1 MNPTQSARE
10 ITSGLDLPT
19 EYVEFLASR
28 NGGICRQDHSI
39 RLSDGTEVLCDCLF
53 GVDLQ
58 PGIDFQFWQREL
70 ADDLPKDCVAIGSD
84 PGGAL
89 FLLLKERGI
98 WKVMYYDHAYILPSS
113 NDERNTYEC
122 DISLHGLLSFVA
134 EDFRPKA

>member
-1 MNPTQSARE
+1 MNPTQTVRE
-10 ITSGLDLPT
+10 ITDGLDLPI
-19 EYVEFLASR
+19 EYVGFLASR
-28 NGGICRQDHSI
+28 NGGICRQDRSI

-84 PGGAL
+84 PGGNF
-89 FLLLKERGI
+89 FLLLKEGVSWR
-98 WKVMYYDHAYILPSS
+98 VMYYDHAYSLPSS

-122 DISLHGLLSFVA
+122 NIGLQDLLAFVA
-134 EDFRPKA
+134 EDFRPKT